1 MFKVFKLIA
10 GKERTL
16 LSGSVPSKA
25 EAVVLAETEVAS
37 FQHQGYNDEHGFFWG
52 RNDSDE
58 KQVRVW
64 IEN

>member
-1 MFKVFKLIA
+1 MFKVFKLVA
-10 GKERTL
+10 GEERTL

-37 FQHQGYNDEHGFFWG
+37 FQHHGYNDEHGFFWG